1 MKASHIGILVLV
13 AWMASPVAMLLA
25 HWWSGSTLPLLHFYA
40 FWCDHI
46 NNNAYAIYKAAIS
59 AAADSKLPSPG
70 PTAATFIG
78 VAIVVGVGAALA
90 YIVLFFIPNWIILFI
105 ASFAFE

>member
-1 MKASHIGILVLV
+1 MKVYHIGILVLV
-13 AWMASPVAMLLA
+13 AWMLSPASMLLA

-40 FWCDHI
+40 FWCDYI
-46 NNNAYAIYKAAIS
+46 NGNAYAIYKAATS
-59 AAADSKLPSPG
+59 AAADSKLPPPG

-78 VAIVVGVGAALA
+78 GAIVIGVGATLA

-105 ASFAFE
+105 ASFFL

>member
-13 AWMASPVAMLLA
+13 AWMASPVLMLLA
-25 HWWSGSTLPLLHFYA
+25 HWWSGSTPPFLHFYA
-40 FWCDHI
+40 FWCDSI
-46 NNNAYAIYKAAIS
+46 NGNVYAIYKAAIS
-59 AAADSKLPSPG
+59 AAADSKPSLP

-78 VAIVVGVGAALA
+78 GAIVVSVGAALA

-105 ASFAFE
+105 ARCVFE